1 MSLFEREIPYAQR
14 SPEWLALRNQLIT
27 ASDVSSILECG
38 YGSAY
43 EVFQRKKVAQ
53 QAAGQE
59 VGQAAG
65 QIIGQSV
72 GQAVEQHTRETEWG
86 ITYEP
91 YAKSLFCQKTNLAV
105 RDVSLIKHREIPW
118 LAASPDGVIFEG
130 NQLVGLLEI
139 KCPFK
144 RRIIPG
150 HIPKYYWIQVQIQM
164 EVCDIDICYFYQWNN
179 VLDDVIIIHRD
190 RQWFMSIYHQLLNFY
205 NNLQQENNPY
215 TNWAEWI
222 NYRDLYN
229 YYRGDSILDWLNIY
243 KTLPFQI
250 NTTVPL
256 DEPGIQASNTDIQ
269 VFDSSEVRQLSRY
282 QRTKYLIETQ
292 TPIIEGA
299 VIWDTTNKIYG
310 YIDFLVLSDQ
320 LVLNP
325 KKKTINEY
333 IALQYHSSIPV
344 VQQGIKDPSV
354 NALATL
360 WKGPIY
366 IISDKKHNTA
376 CGRFRDYYLYQCII
390 DCDPNSIVAY
400 RKWQSGNWVL
410 DGVLD
415 PRLWPNMKNDHDYPW
430 HGLKVE
436 FAKHLGE
443 ITLLWQCGLSN
454 RLKAFDQGIRSW
466 KTDSFNAE
474 ICGFKGERAA
484 IINNI
489 IQANRTQTNIIN
501 KIKLPKNPV
510 YVDFETA
517 DGFIFMIGIGQIVDQ
532 EWIFETII
540 ADRLDPVSEKN
551 ILTEFMLKTIDR
563 PIIHWSAA
571 ERIQYSKAALKY
583 DLQELA
589 WFDLCAAYMKT
600 KTALYGAFNYSIKTL
615 AKAAKAQG
623 LIESIWTD
631 SMTGLEAS
639 LTATNVNKKLEPGES
654 LSKYLRDIIVYNELD
669 CKIMYELGLLLD

>member
-1 MSLFEREIPYAQR
+1 MTLFEREIPYAQR

-43 EVFQRKKVAQ
+43 EVFQRKKTAVGQVVAQ
-53 QAAGQE
+53 IEQP
-59 VGQAAG
+59 
-65 QIIGQSV
+65 
-72 GQAVEQHTRETEWG
+72 VEQQTRETEWG

-105 RDVSLIKHREIPW
+105 RDVSLIKHKEIPW

-164 EVCDIDICYFYQWNN
+164 EVCDTDICYFYQWNN
-179 VLDDVIIIHRD
+179 VLDDVMIIHRD
-190 RQWFMSIYHQLLNFY
+190 RRWFMSIYHQLLEFY
-205 NNLQQENNPY
+205 NNLQQDTNPY
-215 TNWAEWI
+215 TNWTEWI

-243 KTLPFQI
+243 KALPYQI
-250 NTTVPL
+250 NATAPL
-256 DEPGIQASNTDIQ
+256 DEPGIQVVTDTDIQ
-269 VFDSSEVRQLSRY
+269 VFDSSEARQLSRY
-282 QRTKYLIETQ
+282 QRTKYLMETQ
-292 TPIIEGA
+292 SPIIEGA
-299 VIWDTTNKIYG
+299 VLWDTTNKIYG
-310 YIDFLVLSDQ
+310 FIDFLVLSDQ
-320 LVLNP
+320 LIFNP
-325 KKKTINEY
+325 KKKTTDEY
-333 IALQYHSSIPV
+333 VALQYHSSIPV
-344 VQQGIKDPSV
+344 VLQGIKDPAI

-366 IISDKKHNTA
+366 IISDKKHKTT
-376 CGRFRDYYLYQCII
+376 CGQFKNYYLYQCII
-390 DCDPNSIVAY
+390 ESDQNSITSY
-400 RKWQSGNWVL
+400 RKWQSGIWVL
-410 DGVLD
+410 NGVLD
-415 PRLWPNMKNDHDYPW
+415 PRLWPNMKNEYDYPW
-430 HGLKVE
+430 HGIKTE

-454 RLKAFDQGIRSW
+454 RLKAFNQGIRSW
-466 KTDSFNAE
+466 KDNSFNAE

-501 KIKLPKNPV
+501 KVKLPLNPV

-532 EWIFETII
+532 EWVFETLIM
-540 ADRLDPVSEKN
+540 DRLDSESEKN

-571 ERIQYSKAALKY
+571 EKIQYTKAALKY
-583 DLQELA
+583 DLSELK

-639 LTATNVNKKLEPGES
+639 LTATNINKKLELGET

-669 CKIMYELGLLLD
+669 CKIMYELGVLISY